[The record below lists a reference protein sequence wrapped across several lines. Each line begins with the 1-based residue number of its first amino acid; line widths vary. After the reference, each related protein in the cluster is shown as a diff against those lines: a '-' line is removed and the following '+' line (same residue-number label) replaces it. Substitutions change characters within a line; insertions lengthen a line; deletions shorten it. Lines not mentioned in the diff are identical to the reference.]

1 MERNWCCLL
10 EEKAPAGTERLLNA
24 YEVPVSQVTS
34 FKYLGRVLMT
44 EDNYWLSVVCN
55 LRRAR

>member
-1 MERNWCCLL
+1 M